1 MVTHPSVYLI
11 ECKGQM
17 IQSFEQ
23 WLCYTPLLYCLVVV
37 ILVDQRLGTLLK
49 TMVLVVATPGR
60 ISLVTYHDE
69 KHK

>member
-1 MVTHPSVYLI
+1 
-11 ECKGQM
+11 M